1 MERTSKNIKNE
12 IIKVDRKAVSH
23 ARNLKTDAI
32 KNRKASV
39 NQKPFGRGNTTKQK
53 PTPHFIS
60 ITGSDRNKLEFPI
73 KLNRK

>member
-1 MERTSKNIKNE
+1 MEQSAKNIRKE
-12 IIKVDRKAVSH
+12 VIKGERKVVSQIRTVK
-23 ARNLKTDAI
+23 AEAASK
-32 KNRKASV
+32 RKASV

-73 KLNRK
+73 RLNRK

>member
-1 MERTSKNIKNE
+1 MERSSKNIRSE
-12 IIKVDRKAVSH
+12 IIKGNRKAISH
-23 ARNLKTDAI
+23 VRNVKAEAAI
-32 KNRKASV
+32 KRKASV

-53 PTPHFIS
+53 PSPHFIS